1 MYMYSEPITDSN
13 NNIIIIL
20 FITPTTAPTAIN
32 TTCIEINEQY
42 IMYMLHVY
50 EQSYYMYVQCM
61 YAGIYT
67 LSTAN

>member
-1 MYMYSEPITDSN
+1 MYMYSEPITDSY
-13 NNIIIIL
+13 IVIL

-42 IMYMLHVY
+42 MLHVHVY
-50 EQSYYMYVQCM
+50 EQSYYMYMQCM